1 MRSGATHWS
10 ASCRNTASRGSS
22 ASSTPTSSTSFP
34 LCPRRS
40 QARPSDTSCARR
52 KRPLRNHIAVLP
64 CDGAGKEVVPEAIK
78 VLSAAGAE
86 LEFQEYDVNADQY
99 MWTGQP
105 IPDAVWADLQK
116 ADTILFGAVGDPRVD
131 DAAYLAGVLLR
142 LRFKLDLYVNLRP
155 AKLYHDRLS
164 PLRRE
169 DRRKIDLLIVRENT
183 EGLYVGMGGRF
194 KKGTEDEVA
203 IQEDLNT
210 YLGVT
215 RIIEYAF
222 GAAQR
227 EVVMVDKSN
236 AMTHAGALWQQ
247 QWRAI
252 AKKRPDIKTRHLY
265 VDAAAMQLVRDP
277 TQFDVIV
284 TGNLFGDILSDLT
297 AELIGGMGIAP
308 SGNVNPETK
317 RGLFE
322 PVHGT
327 APDIAGRGVVNPIG
341 AILSASM
348 MVRHLGHNEMAN
360 AIEGAVESAIRAGEC
375 TRDLGGSLSTHEVGD
390 AVAKRLKD

>member
-1 MRSGATHWS
+1 VS
-10 ASCRNTASRGSS
+10 
-22 ASSTPTSSTSFP
+22 
-34 LCPRRS
+34 
-40 QARPSDTSCARR
+40 
-52 KRPLRNHIAVLP
+52 KHIAVLP

-78 VLSAAGAE
+78 VLRAAGADF
-86 LEFQEYDVNADQY
+86 EFEEFDVNADAY
-99 MWTGQP
+99 LRTGVA
-105 IPDAVWADLQK
+105 IPNDVWSQLEK
-116 ADTILFGAVGDPRVD
+116 ADAILFGSVGDPRVND
-131 DAAYLAGVLLR
+131 SDYLAGVLLR
-142 LRFKLDLYVNLRP
+142 LRFGLDLYVNLRP
-155 AKLYHDRLS
+155 AKLYDDRLS
-164 PLRRE
+164 PIRRE
-169 DRRKIDLLIVRENT
+169 DRRAVNLLVVRENT
-183 EGLYVGMGGRF
+183 EGPYVGMGGRF
-194 KKGTEDEVA
+194 KKGTEEEIA

-222 GAAQR
+222 EVAHK

-236 AMTHAGALWQQ
+236 AMTFAGGLWQDR
-247 QWRAI
+247 WKA
-252 AKKRPDIKTRHLY
+252 AVAEHPKVKTRHLL
-265 VDAAAMQLVRDP
+265 VDAAAMQLVKDP

-308 SGNVNPETK
+308 SANINPRSG

-327 APDIAGRGVVNPIG
+327 APDIAGRGIVNPIG

-348 MVRHLGHNEMAN
+348 MVRHLGHTDMAT

-375 TRDLGGSLSTHEVGD
+375 TRDIGGNLSTAECGG
-390 AVAKRLKD
+390 AVAKRLRD

>member
-1 MRSGATHWS
+1 
-10 ASCRNTASRGSS
+10 
-22 ASSTPTSSTSFP
+22 
-34 LCPRRS
+34 
-40 QARPSDTSCARR
+40 
-52 KRPLRNHIAVLP
+52 
-64 CDGAGKEVVPEAIK
+64 VPEAIK
-78 VLSAAGAE
+78 VLRAAGADLDFE
-86 LEFQEYDVNADQY
+86 EYDVNADQY
-99 MWTGQP
+99 MRTGEP
-105 IPDAVWADLQK
+105 IPAKVWEELQK
-116 ADTILFGAVGDPRVD
+116 ADAILFGAVGDPRVD
-131 DAAYLAGVLLR
+131 DSAYLAGVLLR
-142 LRFKLDLYVNLRP
+142 LRFELDLYVNLRP
-155 AKLYHDRLS
+155 AKLFDDRLS

-194 KKGTEDEVA
+194 KKGTADEVA

-222 GAAQR
+222 GAARR

-236 AMTHAGALWQQ
+236 AMTHAGGLWQQ
-247 QWRAI
+247 QWKAV
-252 AKKRPDIKTRHLY
+252 AKKHPNVKTRHLY

-308 SGNVNPETK
+308 SGNVNPETQ

-348 MVRHLGHNEMAN
+348 MVRHLGQTEMAN
-360 AIEGAVESAIRAGEC
+360 AIEGAVESAIRAGAC
-375 TRDLGGSLSTHEVGD
+375 TRDLGGSLSTREVGD
-390 AVAKRLKD
+390 AVAERLRD

>member
-1 MRSGATHWS
+1 M
-10 ASCRNTASRGSS
+10 
-22 ASSTPTSSTSFP
+22 
-34 LCPRRS
+34 
-40 QARPSDTSCARR
+40 
-52 KRPLRNHIAVLP
+52 
-64 CDGAGKEVVPEAIK
+64 PEAIK
-78 VLSAAGAE
+78 VMKAAGADFD
-86 LEFQEYDVNADQY
+86 FQEYDVNADQY
-99 MWTGQP
+99 MRTGQP
-105 IPDAVWADLQK
+105 IPDAAWADLQK
-116 ADTILFGAVGDPRVD
+116 ADAILFGAVGDPRVN

-142 LRFKLDLYVNLRP
+142 LRFELDLYVNLRP
-155 AKLYHDRLS
+155 ARLYDDRLS

-194 KKGTEDEVA
+194 KKGTEEEVA

-222 GAAQR
+222 QAAKR

-236 AMTHAGALWQQ
+236 AMTHAGALWQER
-247 QWRAI
+247 WKAVAR
-252 AKKRPDIKTRHLY
+252 KHPHVKTRHLY
-265 VDAAAMQLVRDP
+265 VDAASMQLVRDP
-277 TQFDVIV
+277 TQFEVIV

-308 SGNVNPETK
+308 SGNVNPETR

-327 APDIAGRGVVNPIG
+327 APDIAGKALVNPVG

-348 MVRHLGHNEMAN
+348 MVRHLGHTEMAG
-360 AIEGAVESAIRAGEC
+360 AIEGAVESALRAGEC

-390 AVAKRLKD
+390 AVAKRLRD

>member
-22 ASSTPTSSTSFP
+22 ASSTPTSSSS
-34 LCPRRS
+34 CPSCPKRS
-40 QARPSDTSCARR
+40 PARSSATSCARR
-52 KRPLRNHIAVLP
+52 KPPLPEHIAVLP
-64 CDGAGKEVVPEAIK
+64 CDGAGQEVVPEAIK
-78 VLSAAGAE
+78 VLRIAGADFD
-86 LEFQEYDVNADQY
+86 FQEYEVNADQY
-99 MWTGQP
+99 LRTGEP
-105 IPDAVWADLQK
+105 IPAATWADLQK
-116 ADTILFGAVGDPRVD
+116 ADSILFGAVGDPRVN

-142 LRFKLDLYVNLRP
+142 LRFELDLYVNLRP
-155 AKLYHDRLS
+155 AKLYDDRLS

-169 DRRKIDLLIVRENT
+169 ERRGIDLLIVRENT

-194 KKGTEDEVA
+194 KKGTDQEVA
-203 IQEDLNT
+203 VQEDLNT

-222 GAAQR
+222 GIAQR

-247 QWRAI
+247 QWKAVAARHP
-252 AKKRPDIKTRHLY
+252 KIKTRHLY

-308 SGNVNPETK
+308 SGNVNPETR
-317 RGLFE
+317 RGLLE

-348 MVRHLGHNEMAN
+348 MVKHLGHTDMAN

-375 TRDLGGSLSTHEVGD
+375 TRDLGGSLSTSECGD